1 MAMNNRV
8 LSIEI
13 GNSFTKICEMDYK
26 VKKPKVYKVLT
37 VETPEGIVVDG
48 MLQPTQEYA
57 DRMVNA
63 LGTNGIRT
71 KKVIFTISSTRVASR
86 EVQIPNVKASKIE
99 ALVKTNANE
108 YFPVD
113 LTQYEIGHYLAG
125 GLTENGKLRVM
136 ALAVPKALL
145 DSYYQL
151 AQMCSW
157 EVECFD
163 YSSNSLYQILRDEKS
178 EKVTMVIKIDE
189 NSTIVTVLSAGK
201 VLLQR
206 TVAYGVQ
213 DAIDTMI
220 ASGAYAVN
228 DPMSAVERFQK
239 KTCLNRVLHPGD
251 KVWEENAGRW
261 EDEDAGNV
269 EVTEAR
275 QKITASLEPL
285 IVGVSRVIDFYDSRN
300 SENPI
305 EKSYVTGLGGSF
317 SGMSKLFTNC
327 LERKVHT
334 LSEMDDKIGMSKAIR
349 STRPAAY
356 ISCLGAV
363 LAPVGLIDKSTQKS
377 KGLTVVSGT
386 NYTFV
391 SVAVLVLGVI
401 LSIAMAATSVTRYLG
416 NVAQNVYLQNRV
428 QELQPAQAVY
438 NDYLAAEAQYDKY
451 TYLYAYTQTPN
462 ENLVEFINELEQILP
477 DSFYT
482 NSFSSDQTGISMSVT
497 VEGKAAAARTILN
510 IRNMQ
515 SIDDVEISNIT
526 DSKDETG
533 TSIVTFSITGS
544 YKVLGVILSIAMA
557 ATSVTRYLGNVAQN
571 VYLQNRVQEL
581 QPAQAV
587 YNDYLAA
594 EAQYDKY
601 TYLYAYTQTP
611 NENLVEFINELE
623 QILPDSFYTN
633 SFSSDQT
640 GISMSVTVEGKAA
653 AARTILNIRNM
664 QSIDD
669 VEISNITDSKDE
681 TGTSIVTFSIT
692 GSYKELT
699 DETEESGEAQADTQ
713 TAQ

>member
-13 GNSFTKICEMDYK
+13 GNSFTKICEIDYK

-37 VETPEGIVVDG
+37 VETPEGVVVDG

-57 DRMVNA
+57 DHLVNA

-71 KKVIFTISSTRVASR
+71 KRVIFTISSTRVASR
-86 EVQIPNVKASKIE
+86 EVQIPNVKANKIE
-99 ALVKTNANE
+99 ALVKTNAND

-125 GLTENGKLRVM
+125 GLTEEGKLRVM

-145 DSYYQL
+145 NSYYQL
-151 AQMCSW
+151 AQMCGW

-178 EKVTMVIKIDE
+178 EKVTMMIKIDE
-189 NSTIVTVLSAGK
+189 NNTIVTVLSAGK

-213 DAIDTMI
+213 DAIETMI

-239 KTCLNRVLHPGD
+239 KTCLNRVLHQGD

-269 EVTEAR
+269 EVTAAR

-300 SENPI
+300 SDTPI
-305 EKSYVTGLGGSF
+305 ERTYVTGLGGSF

-363 LAPVGLIDKSTQKS
+363 LAPVGLIDKSTQKA

-401 LSIAMAATSVTRYLG
+401 LSIAMAVTSLTRYFG
-416 NVAQNVYLQNRV
+416 TVAENVALQARV
-428 QELQPAQAVY
+428 EELQPAQTVY
-438 NDYLAAEAQYDKY
+438 NEYLSTAAQYDKY
-451 TYLYAYTQTPN
+451 KYLYEYTENPN

-477 DSFYT
+477 SSFWT
-482 NSFSSDQTGISMSVT
+482 NSFSSDMEGISMSVT

-510 IRNMQ
+510 IRNME
-515 SIDDVEISNIT
+515 SIEDVQISNIT
-526 DSKDETG
+526 DTQNELGESA
-533 TSIVTFSITGS
+533 VTFSITG
-544 YKVLGVILSIAMA
+544 
-557 ATSVTRYLGNVAQN
+557 
-571 VYLQNRVQEL
+571 
-581 QPAQAV
+581 
-587 YNDYLAA
+587 
-594 EAQYDKY
+594 
-601 TYLYAYTQTP
+601 TYADIHADTEET
-611 NENLVEFINELE
+611 E
-623 QILPDSFYTN
+623 S
-633 SFSSDQT
+633 T
-640 GISMSVTVEGKAA
+640 GDT
-653 AARTILNIRNM
+653 
-664 QSIDD
+664 
-669 VEISNITDSKDE
+669 
-681 TGTSIVTFSIT
+681 TGT
-692 GSYKELT
+692 
-699 DETEESGEAQADTQ
+699 

>member
-13 GNSFTKICEMDYK
+13 SNSFTKICEIDYK

-37 VETPEGIVVDG
+37 VETPEGVVVDG

-57 DRMVNA
+57 DHLVNA
-63 LGTNGIRT
+63 LGTNGIHT
-71 KKVIFTISSTRVASR
+71 KRVIFTISSTRVASR
-86 EVQIPNVKASKIE
+86 EVQIPNVKANKIE
-99 ALVKTNANE
+99 ALVKTNAND

-125 GLTENGKLRVM
+125 GLTEEGKLRVM

-151 AQMCSW
+151 AQMCGW

-163 YSSNSLYQILRDEKS
+163 YSSNSLYQILRDEKT
-178 EKVTMVIKIDE
+178 ETVTMMIKIDE
-189 NSTIVTVLSAGK
+189 NNTIVTVLSAGK

-213 DAIDTMI
+213 DAIETMI

-239 KTCLNRVLHPGD
+239 KTCLNRVLHQGD
-251 KVWEENAGRW
+251 KLWEENAGRW

-269 EVTEAR
+269 EVTAAR
-275 QKITASLEPL
+275 QKITSTLEPL
-285 IVGVSRVIDFYDSRN
+285 IVGVNRVIDFYDSRN
-300 SENPI
+300 GDTPI
-305 EKSYVTGLGGSF
+305 ERTYVTGLGGSF

-334 LSEMDDKIGMSKAIR
+334 LSDMEDKIGMSKAIR

-363 LAPVGLIDKSTQKS
+363 LAPVGLIDKSQQKA
-377 KGLTVVSGT
+377 KGMTVVSGT

-401 LSIAMAATSVTRYLG
+401 LSIAMAVTSLTRYFG
-416 NVAQNVYLQNRV
+416 TVAENVALQARV
-428 QELQPAQAVY
+428 EELQPAQTVY
-438 NDYLAAEAQYDKY
+438 NEYLSTAAQYDKY
-451 TYLYAYTQTPN
+451 KYLYEYTENPN

-482 NSFSSDQTGISMSVT
+482 DSFSSDQTGISMTVN

-510 IRNMQ
+510 IRNME
-515 SIDDVEISNIT
+515 SIEDVQISNIT
-526 DSKDETG
+526 DNQDEMGGSWVMFSMTG
-533 TSIVTFSITGS
+533 T
-544 YKVLGVILSIAMA
+544 YRELS
-557 ATSVTRYLGNVAQN
+557 
-571 VYLQNRVQEL
+571 
-581 QPAQAV
+581 
-587 YNDYLAA
+587 
-594 EAQYDKY
+594 
-601 TYLYAYTQTP
+601 
-611 NENLVEFINELE
+611 
-623 QILPDSFYTN
+623 
-633 SFSSDQT
+633 
-640 GISMSVTVEGKAA
+640 
-653 AARTILNIRNM
+653 
-664 QSIDD
+664 
-669 VEISNITDSKDE
+669 
-681 TGTSIVTFSIT
+681 
-692 GSYKELT
+692 
-699 DETEESGEAQADTQ
+699 DETEETGETVESTQ
-713 TAQ
+713 SVQ

>member
-13 GNSFTKICEMDYK
+13 GNSFTKICEIDYK

-37 VETPEGIVVDG
+37 VETPEGVVVDG

-57 DRMVNA
+57 DHLVNA

-71 KKVIFTISSTRVASR
+71 KRVIFTISSTRVASR

-99 ALVKTNANE
+99 ALVKTNAND

-125 GLTENGKLRVM
+125 GLTEEGKLRVM

-151 AQMCSW
+151 AQMCGW
-157 EVECFD
+157 EIECFD

-178 EKVTMVIKIDE
+178 EKVTMMIKIDE

-213 DAIDTMI
+213 DAIETMI

-239 KTCLNRVLHPGD
+239 KTCLNRVLHQGD
-251 KVWEENAGRW
+251 KLWEENAGRW

-269 EVTEAR
+269 EVTAAR
-275 QKITASLEPL
+275 QKITSSLEPL

-300 SENPI
+300 SNTPI
-305 EKSYVTGLGGSF
+305 ERTYVTGLGGSF

-334 LSEMDDKIGMSKAIR
+334 LSDMDDKIGMSKAIR

-363 LAPVGLIDKSTQKS
+363 LAPVGLIDKSQQKG
-377 KGLTVVSGT
+377 KGMTVVSGT

-401 LSIAMAATSVTRYLG
+401 LSIAMAVTSLTRYFG
-416 NVAQNVYLQNRV
+416 TVAENVALQARV
-428 QELQPAQAVY
+428 EELQPAQTVY
-438 NDYLAAEAQYDKY
+438 NEYLSTAAQYDKY
-451 TYLYAYTQTPN
+451 KYLYEYTENPN

-482 NSFSSDQTGISMSVT
+482 DSFSSDQTGISMTVN

-510 IRNMQ
+510 IRNME
-515 SIDDVEISNIT
+515 SIEDVQISNIT
-526 DSKDETG
+526 DNQDEMGGSWVMFSMTG
-533 TSIVTFSITGS
+533 T
-544 YKVLGVILSIAMA
+544 YRELS
-557 ATSVTRYLGNVAQN
+557 
-571 VYLQNRVQEL
+571 
-581 QPAQAV
+581 
-587 YNDYLAA
+587 
-594 EAQYDKY
+594 
-601 TYLYAYTQTP
+601 
-611 NENLVEFINELE
+611 
-623 QILPDSFYTN
+623 
-633 SFSSDQT
+633 
-640 GISMSVTVEGKAA
+640 
-653 AARTILNIRNM
+653 
-664 QSIDD
+664 
-669 VEISNITDSKDE
+669 
-681 TGTSIVTFSIT
+681 
-692 GSYKELT
+692 
-699 DETEESGEAQADTQ
+699 DETEETGETVESTQ
-713 TAQ
+713 SVQ

>member
-13 GNSFTKICEMDYK
+13 GNSFTKICEIDYK

-37 VETPEGIVVDG
+37 VETPEGVVVDG

-57 DRMVNA
+57 DHLVNA
-63 LGTNGIRT
+63 LGTNGIHTRR
-71 KKVIFTISSTRVASR
+71 VIFTISSTRVASR
-86 EVQIPNVKASKIE
+86 EVQIPNVKANKIE
-99 ALVKTNANE
+99 ALVKTNAND

-125 GLTENGKLRVM
+125 GLTEEGKLRVM

-151 AQMCSW
+151 AQMCGW

-178 EKVTMVIKIDE
+178 EKVTMMIKIDE

-213 DAIDTMI
+213 DAIETMI

-239 KTCLNRVLHPGD
+239 KTCLNRVLHQGD

-269 EVTEAR
+269 EVTAAR

-300 SENPI
+300 GDTPI
-305 EKSYVTGLGGSF
+305 ERTYVTGLGGSF

-334 LSEMDDKIGMSKAIR
+334 LSDMDDKIGMSKAIR

-363 LAPVGLIDKSTQKS
+363 LAPVGLIDKSQQKG
-377 KGLTVVSGT
+377 KGMTVVSGT

-401 LSIAMAATSVTRYLG
+401 LSIAMAVTSLTRYFG
-416 NVAQNVYLQNRV
+416 TVAENVALQARV
-428 QELQPAQAVY
+428 EELQPAQTVY
-438 NDYLAAEAQYDKY
+438 NEYLSAAAQYDKY
-451 TYLYAYTQTPN
+451 KYLYEYTENPN

-482 NSFSSDQTGISMSVT
+482 DSFSSDQTGISMTVN

-510 IRNMQ
+510 IRNME
-515 SIDDVEISNIT
+515 SIEDVQISNIT
-526 DSKDETG
+526 DNQDEMGGSWVMFSMTG
-533 TSIVTFSITGS
+533 T
-544 YKVLGVILSIAMA
+544 YRELS
-557 ATSVTRYLGNVAQN
+557 
-571 VYLQNRVQEL
+571 
-581 QPAQAV
+581 
-587 YNDYLAA
+587 
-594 EAQYDKY
+594 
-601 TYLYAYTQTP
+601 
-611 NENLVEFINELE
+611 
-623 QILPDSFYTN
+623 
-633 SFSSDQT
+633 
-640 GISMSVTVEGKAA
+640 
-653 AARTILNIRNM
+653 
-664 QSIDD
+664 
-669 VEISNITDSKDE
+669 
-681 TGTSIVTFSIT
+681 
-692 GSYKELT
+692 
-699 DETEESGEAQADTQ
+699 DETEETGETVESTQ
-713 TAQ
+713 SVQ

>member
-1 MAMNNRV
+1 MNNRV

-13 GNSFTKICEMDYK
+13 GNSFTKICEIDYK

-37 VETPEGIVVDG
+37 VETPEGVVVDG

-57 DRMVNA
+57 DHLVNA

-86 EVQIPNVKASKIE
+86 EVQIPNVKANKIE
-99 ALVKTNANE
+99 ALVKTNAND

-125 GLTENGKLRVM
+125 GLTEEGKLRVM

-151 AQMCSW
+151 AQMCGW

-178 EKVTMVIKIDE
+178 EKVTMMIKIDE

-213 DAIDTMI
+213 DAIETMI

-239 KTCLNRVLHPGD
+239 KTCLNRVLHQGD
-251 KVWEENAGRW
+251 KLWEENAGRW

-269 EVTEAR
+269 EVTAAR
-275 QKITASLEPL
+275 QKITSSLEPL

-300 SENPI
+300 SNTPI
-305 EKSYVTGLGGSF
+305 ERTYVTGLGGSF

-334 LSEMDDKIGMSKAIR
+334 LSDMDDKIGMSKAIR

-363 LAPVGLIDKSTQKS
+363 LAPVGLIDKSQQKA
-377 KGLTVVSGT
+377 KGMTVVSGT

-401 LSIAMAATSVTRYLG
+401 LSIAMAVTSLTRYFG
-416 NVAQNVYLQNRV
+416 TVAENVALQARV
-428 QELQPAQAVY
+428 EELQPAQTVY
-438 NDYLAAEAQYDKY
+438 NEYLSAAAQYDKY
-451 TYLYAYTQTPN
+451 EYLYAYTETPN

-477 DSFYT
+477 DSFWT
-482 NSFSSDQTGISMSVT
+482 NSFSSDDTGISMTVT
-497 VEGKAAAARTILN
+497 VAGKPAAAETIKN
-510 IRNMQ
+510 IRNMK
-515 SIDDVEISNIT
+515 SMEEVTVSGIT
-526 DSKDETG
+526 DNTDEAGNST
-533 TSIVTFSITGS
+533 VTFSIS
-544 YKVLGVILSIAMA
+544 
-557 ATSVTRYLGNVAQN
+557 
-571 VYLQNRVQEL
+571 
-581 QPAQAV
+581 
-587 YNDYLAA
+587 
-594 EAQYDKY
+594 
-601 TYLYAYTQTP
+601 
-611 NENLVEFINELE
+611 
-623 QILPDSFYTN
+623 
-633 SFSSDQT
+633 
-640 GISMSVTVEGKAA
+640 
-653 AARTILNIRNM
+653 
-664 QSIDD
+664 
-669 VEISNITDSKDE
+669 
-681 TGTSIVTFSIT
+681 GT
-692 GSYKELT
+692 YKELT
-699 DETEESGEAQADTQ
+699 DETEENGETLSSTQ

>member
-1 MAMNNRV
+1 MNNRV

-13 GNSFTKICEMDYK
+13 GNSFTKICEIDYK

-37 VETPEGIVVDG
+37 VETPEGVVVDG

-57 DRMVNA
+57 DHLVNA

-71 KKVIFTISSTRVASR
+71 KRVIFTISSTRVASR

-99 ALVKTNANE
+99 ALVKTNAND

-125 GLTENGKLRVM
+125 GLTEEGKLRVM

-151 AQMCSW
+151 AQMCGW

-178 EKVTMVIKIDE
+178 EKVTMMIKIDE

-213 DAIDTMI
+213 DAIETMI

-239 KTCLNRVLHPGD
+239 KTCLNRVLHQGD
-251 KVWEENAGRW
+251 KLWEENAGRW

-269 EVTEAR
+269 EVTAAR
-275 QKITASLEPL
+275 QKITSSLEPL

-300 SENPI
+300 SDTPI
-305 EKSYVTGLGGSF
+305 ERTYVTGLGGSF

-334 LSEMDDKIGMSKAIR
+334 LSDMDDKIGMSKAIR

-363 LAPVGLIDKSTQKS
+363 LAPVGLIDKSQQKA
-377 KGLTVVSGT
+377 KGMTVVSGT

-401 LSIAMAATSVTRYLG
+401 LSIAMAVTSLTRYFG
-416 NVAQNVYLQNRV
+416 TVAENVALQARV
-428 QELQPAQAVY
+428 EELQPAQTVY
-438 NDYLAAEAQYDKY
+438 NEYLSAAAQYDKY
-451 TYLYAYTQTPN
+451 KYLYEYTENPN

-477 DSFYT
+477 SSFWT
-482 NSFSSDQTGISMSVT
+482 NSFSSDMEGISMSVT

-510 IRNMQ
+510 IRNME
-515 SIDDVEISNIT
+515 SIEDVQISNIT
-526 DSKDETG
+526 DTQNELGESA
-533 TSIVTFSITGS
+533 VTFSITG
-544 YKVLGVILSIAMA
+544 
-557 ATSVTRYLGNVAQN
+557 
-571 VYLQNRVQEL
+571 
-581 QPAQAV
+581 
-587 YNDYLAA
+587 
-594 EAQYDKY
+594 
-601 TYLYAYTQTP
+601 TYADIHADTEET
-611 NENLVEFINELE
+611 E
-623 QILPDSFYTN
+623 S
-633 SFSSDQT
+633 T
-640 GISMSVTVEGKAA
+640 GDT
-653 AARTILNIRNM
+653 
-664 QSIDD
+664 
-669 VEISNITDSKDE
+669 
-681 TGTSIVTFSIT
+681 TGT
-692 GSYKELT
+692 
-699 DETEESGEAQADTQ
+699 

>member
-1 MAMNNRV
+1 MNNRV

-13 GNSFTKICEMDYK
+13 GNSFTKICEIDYK

-37 VETPEGIVVDG
+37 VETPEGVVVDG

-57 DRMVNA
+57 DHLVNA

-71 KKVIFTISSTRVASR
+71 KRVIFTISSTRVASR
-86 EVQIPNVKASKIE
+86 EVQIPNVKANKIE
-99 ALVKTNANE
+99 ALVKTNAND

-125 GLTENGKLRVM
+125 GLTEEGKLRVM

-145 DSYYQL
+145 NSYYQL
-151 AQMCSW
+151 AQMCGW

-163 YSSNSLYQILRDEKS
+163 YSSNSLYQILRDEKT
-178 EKVTMVIKIDE
+178 ETVTMMIKIDE
-189 NSTIVTVLSAGK
+189 NNTIVTVLSAGK

-213 DAIDTMI
+213 DAIETMI

-239 KTCLNRVLHPGD
+239 KTCLNRVLHQGD
-251 KVWEENAGRW
+251 KLWEENAGRW

-269 EVTEAR
+269 EVTAAR
-275 QKITASLEPL
+275 QKITSSLETL

-300 SENPI
+300 GDNPI
-305 EKSYVTGLGGSF
+305 QKTFVTGLGGSF

-334 LSEMDDKIGMSKAIR
+334 LSDMEDKIGMSKAIR

-363 LAPVGLIDKSTQKS
+363 LAPVGLIDKSQQKT
-377 KGLTVVSGT
+377 KGMTVVSGT

-401 LSIAMAATSVTRYLG
+401 LSIAMAVTSLTRYFG
-416 NVAQNVYLQNRV
+416 TVAENVALQARV
-428 QELQPAQAVY
+428 EELQPAQAVY
-438 NDYLAAEAQYDKY
+438 NDYLATAAQYDKY
-451 TYLYAYTQTPN
+451 QYLYEYTENPN

-477 DSFYT
+477 SSFWT
-482 NSFSSDQTGISMSVT
+482 NSFSSDMEGISMSVT

-510 IRNMQ
+510 IRNME
-515 SIDDVEISNIT
+515 SIEDVQISNIT
-526 DSKDETG
+526 DAQNELGESA
-533 TSIVTFSITGS
+533 VTFSITGTYADIHADS
-544 YKVLGVILSIAMA
+544 EEAENTGDA
-557 ATSVTRYLGNVAQN
+557 A
-571 VYLQNRVQEL
+571 
-581 QPAQAV
+581 
-587 YNDYLAA
+587 
-594 EAQYDKY
+594 
-601 TYLYAYTQTP
+601 
-611 NENLVEFINELE
+611 
-623 QILPDSFYTN
+623 
-633 SFSSDQT
+633 
-640 GISMSVTVEGKAA
+640 
-653 AARTILNIRNM
+653 
-664 QSIDD
+664 
-669 VEISNITDSKDE
+669 
-681 TGTSIVTFSIT
+681 GT
-692 GSYKELT
+692 
-699 DETEESGEAQADTQ
+699 

>member
-13 GNSFTKICEMDYK
+13 GNSFTKICEIDYK

-37 VETPEGIVVDG
+37 VETPEGVVVDG

-57 DRMVNA
+57 DHLVNA

-99 ALVKTNANE
+99 ALVKTNAND

-125 GLTENGKLRVM
+125 GLTEEGKLRVM

-151 AQMCSW
+151 AQMCGW

-178 EKVTMVIKIDE
+178 EKVTMMIKIDE

-213 DAIDTMI
+213 DAIETMI

-239 KTCLNRVLHPGD
+239 KTCLNRVLHQGD
-251 KVWEENAGRW
+251 KLWEENAGRW
-261 EDEDAGNV
+261 EDEDAGNA
-269 EVTEAR
+269 EVTAAR
-275 QKITASLEPL
+275 QKITSSLEPL

-300 SENPI
+300 SNTPI
-305 EKSYVTGLGGSF
+305 ERTYVTGLGGSF

-334 LSEMDDKIGMSKAIR
+334 LSDMDDKIGMSKAIR

-363 LAPVGLIDKSTQKS
+363 LAPVGLIDKSQQKG
-377 KGLTVVSGT
+377 KGMTVVSGT

-401 LSIAMAATSVTRYLG
+401 LSIAMAVTSLTRYFG
-416 NVAQNVYLQNRV
+416 TVAENVTLQARV
-428 QELQPAQAVY
+428 EELQPAQTVY
-438 NDYLAAEAQYDKY
+438 NEYLSAAAQYDKY
-451 TYLYAYTQTPN
+451 KYLYEYTENPN

-477 DSFYT
+477 SSFWT
-482 NSFSSDQTGISMSVT
+482 NSFSSDMEGISMSVT

-510 IRNMQ
+510 IRNME
-515 SIDDVEISNIT
+515 SIEDVQISNIT
-526 DSKDETG
+526 DTQNELGESA
-533 TSIVTFSITGS
+533 VTFSITG
-544 YKVLGVILSIAMA
+544 
-557 ATSVTRYLGNVAQN
+557 
-571 VYLQNRVQEL
+571 
-581 QPAQAV
+581 
-587 YNDYLAA
+587 
-594 EAQYDKY
+594 
-601 TYLYAYTQTP
+601 TYADIHADTEET
-611 NENLVEFINELE
+611 E
-623 QILPDSFYTN
+623 S
-633 SFSSDQT
+633 T
-640 GISMSVTVEGKAA
+640 GDT
-653 AARTILNIRNM
+653 
-664 QSIDD
+664 
-669 VEISNITDSKDE
+669 
-681 TGTSIVTFSIT
+681 TGT
-692 GSYKELT
+692 
-699 DETEESGEAQADTQ
+699 

>member
-1 MAMNNRV
+1 MNNRV

-13 GNSFTKICEMDYK
+13 GNSFTKICEIDYK

-37 VETPEGIVVDG
+37 VETPEGVVVDG

-57 DRMVNA
+57 DHLVNA

-99 ALVKTNANE
+99 ALVKTNAND

-125 GLTENGKLRVM
+125 GLTEDGKLRVM
-136 ALAVPKALL
+136 ALAVPRALL
-145 DSYYQL
+145 NSYSQL
-151 AQMCSW
+151 AQMCGW

-178 EKVTMVIKIDE
+178 EKVTMMIKIDE
-189 NSTIVTVLSAGK
+189 NNTIVTVLSAGK

-213 DAIDTMI
+213 DAIETMI

-239 KTCLNRVLHPGD
+239 KTCLNRVLHQGD
-251 KVWEENAGRW
+251 KLWEENAGRW

-269 EVTEAR
+269 EVTAAR

-300 SENPI
+300 GDTPI
-305 EKSYVTGLGGSF
+305 ERTYVTGLGGSF

-334 LSEMDDKIGMSKAIR
+334 LSDMDDKIGMSKAIR

-363 LAPVGLIDKSTQKS
+363 LAPVGLIDKSQQKA
-377 KGLTVVSGT
+377 KGMTVVSGT

-401 LSIAMAATSVTRYLG
+401 LSIAMAVTSLTRYFG
-416 NVAQNVYLQNRV
+416 TVAENVALQARV
-428 QELQPAQAVY
+428 EELQPAQAVY
-438 NDYLAAEAQYDKY
+438 NEYLSAAAQYDNYK
-451 TYLYAYTQTPN
+451 YLYEYTENPN

-482 NSFSSDQTGISMSVT
+482 DSFSSDQTGISMTVN

-510 IRNMQ
+510 VRNME
-515 SIDDVEISNIT
+515 SIEDVQISNIT
-526 DSKDETG
+526 DNQDEMGGSWVMFSMTG
-533 TSIVTFSITGS
+533 T
-544 YKVLGVILSIAMA
+544 Y
-557 ATSVTRYLGNVAQN
+557 R
-571 VYLQNRVQEL
+571 
-581 QPAQAV
+581 
-587 YNDYLAA
+587 
-594 EAQYDKY
+594 
-601 TYLYAYTQTP
+601 
-611 NENLVEFINELE
+611 
-623 QILPDSFYTN
+623 
-633 SFSSDQT
+633 
-640 GISMSVTVEGKAA
+640 
-653 AARTILNIRNM
+653 
-664 QSIDD
+664 
-669 VEISNITDSKDE
+669 
-681 TGTSIVTFSIT
+681 
-692 GSYKELT
+692 ELT
-699 DETEESGEAQADTQ
+699 DETEETGETVESTQ
-713 TAQ
+713 SVQ

>member
-37 VETPEGIVVDG
+37 VETPEGVVVDG

-57 DRMVNA
+57 DHLVNA
-63 LGTNGIRT
+63 LGTNGIHTRR
-71 KKVIFTISSTRVASR
+71 VIFTISSTRVASR
-86 EVQIPNVKASKIE
+86 EVQIPNVKANKIE
-99 ALVKTNANE
+99 ALVKTNAND

-125 GLTENGKLRVM
+125 GLTEEGKLRVM

-151 AQMCSW
+151 AQMCGW

-178 EKVTMVIKIDE
+178 EKVTMMIKIDE

-213 DAIDTMI
+213 DAIETMI

-239 KTCLNRVLHPGD
+239 KTCLNRVLHQGD
-251 KVWEENAGRW
+251 KLWEENAGRW

-269 EVTEAR
+269 EVTAAR
-275 QKITASLEPL
+275 QKITSSLEPL

-300 SENPI
+300 SNTPI
-305 EKSYVTGLGGSF
+305 ERTYVTGLGGSF

-334 LSEMDDKIGMSKAIR
+334 LSDMDDKIGMSKAIR

-363 LAPVGLIDKSTQKS
+363 LAPVGLIDKSQQKG
-377 KGLTVVSGT
+377 KGMTVVSGT

-401 LSIAMAATSVTRYLG
+401 LSIAMAVTSLTRYFG
-416 NVAQNVYLQNRV
+416 TVAENVALQARV
-428 QELQPAQAVY
+428 EELQPAQTVY
-438 NDYLAAEAQYDKY
+438 NEYLSAAAQYDKY
-451 TYLYAYTQTPN
+451 KYLYEYTENPN

-477 DSFYT
+477 SSFWT
-482 NSFSSDQTGISMSVT
+482 NSFSSDMEGISMSVT

-510 IRNMQ
+510 IRNME
-515 SIDDVEISNIT
+515 SIEDVQISNIT
-526 DSKDETG
+526 DAQNELGESA
-533 TSIVTFSITGS
+533 VTFSITGTYADIHADS
-544 YKVLGVILSIAMA
+544 EEAENTGDA
-557 ATSVTRYLGNVAQN
+557 A
-571 VYLQNRVQEL
+571 
-581 QPAQAV
+581 
-587 YNDYLAA
+587 
-594 EAQYDKY
+594 
-601 TYLYAYTQTP
+601 
-611 NENLVEFINELE
+611 
-623 QILPDSFYTN
+623 
-633 SFSSDQT
+633 
-640 GISMSVTVEGKAA
+640 
-653 AARTILNIRNM
+653 
-664 QSIDD
+664 
-669 VEISNITDSKDE
+669 
-681 TGTSIVTFSIT
+681 GT
-692 GSYKELT
+692 
-699 DETEESGEAQADTQ
+699 

>member
-13 GNSFTKICEMDYK
+13 GNSFTKICEIDYK

-37 VETPEGIVVDG
+37 VETPEGVVVDG

-57 DRMVNA
+57 DHLVNA

-86 EVQIPNVKASKIE
+86 EVQIPNVKANKIE
-99 ALVKTNANE
+99 ALVKTNAND

-125 GLTENGKLRVM
+125 GLTEEGKLRVM

-151 AQMCSW
+151 AQMCGW

-178 EKVTMVIKIDE
+178 EKVTMMIKIDE

-213 DAIDTMI
+213 DAIETMI

-239 KTCLNRVLHPGD
+239 KTCLNRVLHQGD

-269 EVTEAR
+269 EVTAAR

-300 SENPI
+300 GDTPI
-305 EKSYVTGLGGSF
+305 ERTYVTGLGGSF

-334 LSEMDDKIGMSKAIR
+334 LSDMEDKIGMSKAIR

-363 LAPVGLIDKSTQKS
+363 LAPVGLIDKSQQKA
-377 KGLTVVSGT
+377 KGMTVVSGT

-401 LSIAMAATSVTRYLG
+401 LSIAMAVTSLTRYFG
-416 NVAQNVYLQNRV
+416 TVAENVALQARV
-428 QELQPAQAVY
+428 EELQPAQAVY
-438 NDYLAAEAQYDKY
+438 NDYLATAAQYDKY
-451 TYLYAYTQTPN
+451 QYLYEYTENPN

-477 DSFYT
+477 SSFWT
-482 NSFSSDQTGISMSVT
+482 NSFSSDQEGISMSVT
-497 VEGKAAAARTILN
+497 VTGKEAAARTILN

-515 SIDDVEISNIT
+515 SIEDVQISNIT
-526 DSKDETG
+526 DTQNELGESA
-533 TSIVTFSITGS
+533 VTFSITGTYADIHADS
-544 YKVLGVILSIAMA
+544 EEAENTGDA
-557 ATSVTRYLGNVAQN
+557 A
-571 VYLQNRVQEL
+571 
-581 QPAQAV
+581 
-587 YNDYLAA
+587 
-594 EAQYDKY
+594 
-601 TYLYAYTQTP
+601 
-611 NENLVEFINELE
+611 
-623 QILPDSFYTN
+623 
-633 SFSSDQT
+633 
-640 GISMSVTVEGKAA
+640 
-653 AARTILNIRNM
+653 
-664 QSIDD
+664 
-669 VEISNITDSKDE
+669 
-681 TGTSIVTFSIT
+681 GT
-692 GSYKELT
+692 
-699 DETEESGEAQADTQ
+699 

>member
-13 GNSFTKICEMDYK
+13 GNSFTKICEIDYK

-37 VETPEGIVVDG
+37 VETPEGVVVDG

-57 DRMVNA
+57 DHLVNA

-71 KKVIFTISSTRVASR
+71 KRVIFTISSTRVASR
-86 EVQIPNVKASKIE
+86 EVQIPNVKANKIE
-99 ALVKTNANE
+99 ALVKTNAND

-125 GLTENGKLRVM
+125 GLTEEGKLRVM

-151 AQMCSW
+151 AQMCGW

-163 YSSNSLYQILRDEKS
+163 YSSNSLYQILRDEKT
-178 EKVTMVIKIDE
+178 ETVTMMIKIDE

-213 DAIDTMI
+213 DAIETMI

-239 KTCLNRVLHPGD
+239 KTCLNRVLHQGD
-251 KVWEENAGRW
+251 KLWEENAGRW
-261 EDEDAGNV
+261 EDEDAGNA
-269 EVTEAR
+269 EVTAAR
-275 QKITASLEPL
+275 QKITSSLEPL
-285 IVGVSRVIDFYDSRN
+285 IVGVSRVIDSRN
-300 SENPI
+300 SNTPI
-305 EKSYVTGLGGSF
+305 ERTYVTGLGGSF

-334 LSEMDDKIGMSKAIR
+334 LSDMDDKIGMSKAIR

-363 LAPVGLIDKSTQKS
+363 LAPVGLIDKSQQKA
-377 KGLTVVSGT
+377 KGMTVVSGT

-401 LSIAMAATSVTRYLG
+401 LSIAMAVTSLTRYFG
-416 NVAQNVYLQNRV
+416 TVAENVALQARV
-428 QELQPAQAVY
+428 EELQPAQTVY
-438 NDYLAAEAQYDKY
+438 NEYLSAAAQYDKY
-451 TYLYAYTQTPN
+451 EYLYAYTETPN

-477 DSFYT
+477 DSFWT
-482 NSFSSDQTGISMSVT
+482 NSFSSDDTGISMTVT
-497 VEGKAAAARTILN
+497 VAGKPAAAETIKN
-510 IRNMQ
+510 IRNMK
-515 SIDDVEISNIT
+515 SMEEVTVSGIT
-526 DSKDETG
+526 DNTDEAGNST
-533 TSIVTFSITGS
+533 VTFSIS
-544 YKVLGVILSIAMA
+544 
-557 ATSVTRYLGNVAQN
+557 
-571 VYLQNRVQEL
+571 
-581 QPAQAV
+581 
-587 YNDYLAA
+587 
-594 EAQYDKY
+594 
-601 TYLYAYTQTP
+601 
-611 NENLVEFINELE
+611 
-623 QILPDSFYTN
+623 
-633 SFSSDQT
+633 
-640 GISMSVTVEGKAA
+640 
-653 AARTILNIRNM
+653 
-664 QSIDD
+664 
-669 VEISNITDSKDE
+669 
-681 TGTSIVTFSIT
+681 GT
-692 GSYKELT
+692 YKELT
-699 DETEESGEAQADTQ
+699 DETEENGETLSSTQ

>member
-13 GNSFTKICEMDYK
+13 GNSFTKICEIDYK

-37 VETPEGIVVDG
+37 VETPEGVVVDG

-57 DRMVNA
+57 DHLVSA

-71 KKVIFTISSTRVASR
+71 KRVIFTISSTRVASR
-86 EVQIPNVKASKIE
+86 EVQIPNVKANKIE
-99 ALVKTNANE
+99 ALVKTNAND

-125 GLTENGKLRVM
+125 GLTEEGKLRVM

-151 AQMCSW
+151 AQMCGW

-178 EKVTMVIKIDE
+178 EKVTMMIKIDE
-189 NSTIVTVLSAGK
+189 NNTIVTVLSAGK

-213 DAIDTMI
+213 DAIETMI

-239 KTCLNRVLHPGD
+239 KTCLNRVLHQGD
-251 KVWEENAGRW
+251 KLWEENAGRW

-269 EVTEAR
+269 EVTAAR
-275 QKITASLEPL
+275 QKITSTLEPL
-285 IVGVSRVIDFYDSRN
+285 IVGVNRVIDFYDSRN
-300 SENPI
+300 GDTPI
-305 EKSYVTGLGGSF
+305 ERTYVTGLGGSF

-334 LSEMDDKIGMSKAIR
+334 LSDMEDKIGMSKAIR

-363 LAPVGLIDKSTQKS
+363 LAPVGLIDKSQQKA
-377 KGLTVVSGT
+377 KGMTVVSGT

-401 LSIAMAATSVTRYLG
+401 LSIAMAVTSLTRYFG
-416 NVAQNVYLQNRV
+416 TVAENVALQARV
-428 QELQPAQAVY
+428 EELQPAQTVY
-438 NDYLAAEAQYDKY
+438 NEYLSTAAQYDKY
-451 TYLYAYTQTPN
+451 KYLYEYTENPN

-482 NSFSSDQTGISMSVT
+482 DSFSSDQTGISMTVN

-510 IRNMQ
+510 IRNME
-515 SIDDVEISNIT
+515 SIEDVQISNIT
-526 DSKDETG
+526 DNQDEMGGSWVMFSMTG
-533 TSIVTFSITGS
+533 T
-544 YKVLGVILSIAMA
+544 YRELS
-557 ATSVTRYLGNVAQN
+557 
-571 VYLQNRVQEL
+571 
-581 QPAQAV
+581 
-587 YNDYLAA
+587 
-594 EAQYDKY
+594 
-601 TYLYAYTQTP
+601 
-611 NENLVEFINELE
+611 
-623 QILPDSFYTN
+623 
-633 SFSSDQT
+633 
-640 GISMSVTVEGKAA
+640 
-653 AARTILNIRNM
+653 
-664 QSIDD
+664 
-669 VEISNITDSKDE
+669 
-681 TGTSIVTFSIT
+681 
-692 GSYKELT
+692 
-699 DETEESGEAQADTQ
+699 DETEETGETVESTQ
-713 TAQ
+713 SVQ

>member
-1 MAMNNRV
+1 MNNRV

-13 GNSFTKICEMDYK
+13 GNSFTKICEIDYK

-37 VETPEGIVVDG
+37 VETPEGVVVDG

-57 DRMVNA
+57 DHLVNA

-71 KKVIFTISSTRVASR
+71 KRVIFTISSTRVASR

-99 ALVKTNANE
+99 ALVKTNAND

-125 GLTENGKLRVM
+125 GLTEEGKLRVM

-151 AQMCSW
+151 AQMCGW

-178 EKVTMVIKIDE
+178 EKVTMMIKIDE

-213 DAIDTMI
+213 DAIETMI

-239 KTCLNRVLHPGD
+239 KTCLNRVLHQGD
-251 KVWEENAGRW
+251 KLWEENAGRW

-269 EVTEAR
+269 EVTAAR
-275 QKITASLEPL
+275 QKITSSLEPL

-300 SENPI
+300 SNTPI
-305 EKSYVTGLGGSF
+305 ERTYVTGLGGSF

-334 LSEMDDKIGMSKAIR
+334 LSDMDDKIGMSKAIR

-363 LAPVGLIDKSTQKS
+363 LAPVGLIDKSQQKG
-377 KGLTVVSGT
+377 KGMTVVSGT

-401 LSIAMAATSVTRYLG
+401 LSIAMAVTSLTRYFG
-416 NVAQNVYLQNRV
+416 TVAENVALQARV
-428 QELQPAQAVY
+428 EELQPAQTVY
-438 NDYLAAEAQYDKY
+438 NEYLSTAAQYDKY
-451 TYLYAYTQTPN
+451 KYLYEYTENPN

-482 NSFSSDQTGISMSVT
+482 DSFSSDQTGISMTVN

-510 IRNMQ
+510 IRNME
-515 SIDDVEISNIT
+515 SIEDVQISNIT
-526 DSKDETG
+526 DNQDEMGGSWVMFSMTG
-533 TSIVTFSITGS
+533 T
-544 YKVLGVILSIAMA
+544 YRELS
-557 ATSVTRYLGNVAQN
+557 
-571 VYLQNRVQEL
+571 
-581 QPAQAV
+581 
-587 YNDYLAA
+587 
-594 EAQYDKY
+594 
-601 TYLYAYTQTP
+601 
-611 NENLVEFINELE
+611 
-623 QILPDSFYTN
+623 
-633 SFSSDQT
+633 
-640 GISMSVTVEGKAA
+640 
-653 AARTILNIRNM
+653 
-664 QSIDD
+664 
-669 VEISNITDSKDE
+669 
-681 TGTSIVTFSIT
+681 
-692 GSYKELT
+692 
-699 DETEESGEAQADTQ
+699 DETEETGETVESTQ
-713 TAQ
+713 SVQ

>member
-1 MAMNNRV
+1 MNNRV

-13 GNSFTKICEMDYK
+13 GNSFTKICEIDYK

-37 VETPEGIVVDG
+37 VETPEGVVVDG

-57 DRMVNA
+57 DHLVNA
-63 LGTNGIRT
+63 LATNGIRT

-86 EVQIPNVKASKIE
+86 EVQIPNVKANKIE
-99 ALVKTNANE
+99 ALVKTNAND

-125 GLTENGKLRVM
+125 GLTEEVKLRVM

-145 DSYYQL
+145 NSYYQL
-151 AQMCSW
+151 AQMCGW

-178 EKVTMVIKIDE
+178 EKVTMMIKIDE

-213 DAIDTMI
+213 DAIETMI

-239 KTCLNRVLHPGD
+239 KTCLNRVLHQGD

-269 EVTEAR
+269 EVTAAR

-300 SENPI
+300 GDTPI
-305 EKSYVTGLGGSF
+305 ERTYVTGLGGSF

-334 LSEMDDKIGMSKAIR
+334 LSDMEDKIGMSKAIR

-363 LAPVGLIDKSTQKS
+363 LAPVGLIDKSQQKA
-377 KGLTVVSGT
+377 KGMTVVSGT

-401 LSIAMAATSVTRYLG
+401 LSIAMAVTSLTRYFG
-416 NVAQNVYLQNRV
+416 TVAENVALQARV
-428 QELQPAQAVY
+428 EELQPAQAVY
-438 NDYLAAEAQYDKY
+438 NDYLATAAQYDKY
-451 TYLYAYTQTPN
+451 QYLYEYTENPN

-477 DSFYT
+477 SSFWT
-482 NSFSSDQTGISMSVT
+482 NSFSSDQEGISMSVT
-497 VEGKAAAARTILN
+497 VTGKEAAARTILN

-515 SIDDVEISNIT
+515 SIEDVQISNIT
-526 DSKDETG
+526 DTQNELGESA
-533 TSIVTFSITGS
+533 VTFSITGTYADIHADS
-544 YKVLGVILSIAMA
+544 EEAENTGDA
-557 ATSVTRYLGNVAQN
+557 A
-571 VYLQNRVQEL
+571 
-581 QPAQAV
+581 
-587 YNDYLAA
+587 
-594 EAQYDKY
+594 
-601 TYLYAYTQTP
+601 
-611 NENLVEFINELE
+611 
-623 QILPDSFYTN
+623 
-633 SFSSDQT
+633 
-640 GISMSVTVEGKAA
+640 
-653 AARTILNIRNM
+653 
-664 QSIDD
+664 
-669 VEISNITDSKDE
+669 
-681 TGTSIVTFSIT
+681 GT
-692 GSYKELT
+692 
-699 DETEESGEAQADTQ
+699 

>member
-57 DRMVNA
+57 DHLVNA

-71 KKVIFTISSTRVASR
+71 KKVLFTISSTRVASR
-86 EVQIPNVKASKIE
+86 EVQIPNVKANKIE
-99 ALVKTNANE
+99 ALVKTNASD

-125 GLTENGKLRVM
+125 GLAENGKLRVM

-145 DSYYQL
+145 NSYYQL
-151 AQMCSW
+151 AQMCGW
-157 EVECFD
+157 EIECFD

-228 DPMSAVERFQK
+228 NPMSAVERFQK

-269 EVTEAR
+269 EVTAAR

-401 LSIAMAATSVTRYLG
+401 LSIAMAVTSLTRYFG
-416 NVAQNVYLQNRV
+416 TVAENVALQARV
-428 QELQPAQAVY
+428 EELQPAQTVY
-438 NDYLAAEAQYDKY
+438 NEYLSTAAQYDKY
-451 TYLYAYTQTPN
+451 KYLYEYTENPN

-477 DSFYT
+477 SSFWT
-482 NSFSSDQTGISMSVT
+482 NSFSSDMEGISMSVT

-510 IRNMQ
+510 IRNMK
-515 SIDDVEISNIT
+515 SISDVQISNIT
-526 DSKDETG
+526 DTQNELGESA
-533 TSIVTFSITGS
+533 VTFSITG
-544 YKVLGVILSIAMA
+544 
-557 ATSVTRYLGNVAQN
+557 
-571 VYLQNRVQEL
+571 
-581 QPAQAV
+581 
-587 YNDYLAA
+587 
-594 EAQYDKY
+594 
-601 TYLYAYTQTP
+601 TYADIHADTEET
-611 NENLVEFINELE
+611 E
-623 QILPDSFYTN
+623 S
-633 SFSSDQT
+633 T
-640 GISMSVTVEGKAA
+640 GDT
-653 AARTILNIRNM
+653 
-664 QSIDD
+664 
-669 VEISNITDSKDE
+669 
-681 TGTSIVTFSIT
+681 TGT
-692 GSYKELT
+692 
-699 DETEESGEAQADTQ
+699 

>member
-13 GNSFTKICEMDYK
+13 GNSFTKICEIDYK

-37 VETPEGIVVDG
+37 VETPEGVVVDG

-57 DRMVNA
+57 DHLVNA

-71 KKVIFTISSTRVASR
+71 KRVIFTISSTRVASR
-86 EVQIPNVKASKIE
+86 EVQIPNVKANKIE
-99 ALVKTNANE
+99 ALVKTNAND

-125 GLTENGKLRVM
+125 GLTEEGKLRVM

-145 DSYYQL
+145 NSYYQL
-151 AQMCSW
+151 AQMCGW

-178 EKVTMVIKIDE
+178 EKVTMMIKIDE

-213 DAIDTMI
+213 DAIETMI

-239 KTCLNRVLHPGD
+239 KTCLNRVLHQGD
-251 KVWEENAGRW
+251 KLWEENAGRW
-261 EDEDAGNV
+261 EDEDAGNA
-269 EVTEAR
+269 EVTAAR

-300 SENPI
+300 SDTPI
-305 EKSYVTGLGGSF
+305 ERTYVTGLGGSF

-334 LSEMDDKIGMSKAIR
+334 LSDMDDKIGMSKAIR

-363 LAPVGLIDKSTQKS
+363 LAPVGLIDKSQQKG
-377 KGLTVVSGT
+377 KGMTVVSGT

-401 LSIAMAATSVTRYLG
+401 LSIAMAVTSLTRYFG
-416 NVAQNVYLQNRV
+416 TVAENVALQARV
-428 QELQPAQAVY
+428 EELQPAQTVY
-438 NDYLAAEAQYDKY
+438 NEYLSTAAQYDKY
-451 TYLYAYTQTPN
+451 KYLYEYTENPN

-477 DSFYT
+477 SSFWT
-482 NSFSSDQTGISMSVT
+482 NSFSSDMEGISMSVT

-510 IRNMQ
+510 IRNME
-515 SIDDVEISNIT
+515 SIEDVQISNIT
-526 DSKDETG
+526 DTQNELGESA
-533 TSIVTFSITGS
+533 VTFSITG
-544 YKVLGVILSIAMA
+544 
-557 ATSVTRYLGNVAQN
+557 
-571 VYLQNRVQEL
+571 
-581 QPAQAV
+581 
-587 YNDYLAA
+587 
-594 EAQYDKY
+594 
-601 TYLYAYTQTP
+601 TYADIHADTEET
-611 NENLVEFINELE
+611 E
-623 QILPDSFYTN
+623 S
-633 SFSSDQT
+633 T
-640 GISMSVTVEGKAA
+640 GDT
-653 AARTILNIRNM
+653 
-664 QSIDD
+664 
-669 VEISNITDSKDE
+669 
-681 TGTSIVTFSIT
+681 TGT
-692 GSYKELT
+692 
-699 DETEESGEAQADTQ
+699 

>member
-1 MAMNNRV
+1 MNNRV

-13 GNSFTKICEMDYK
+13 GNSFTKICEIDYK

-37 VETPEGIVVDG
+37 VETPEGVVVDG

-57 DRMVNA
+57 DHLVNA

-71 KKVIFTISSTRVASR
+71 KRVIFTISSTRVASR
-86 EVQIPNVKASKIE
+86 EVQIPNVKANKIE
-99 ALVKTNANE
+99 ALVKTNAND

-125 GLTENGKLRVM
+125 GLTEEGKLRVM

-145 DSYYQL
+145 NSYYQL
-151 AQMCSW
+151 AQMCGW

-178 EKVTMVIKIDE
+178 EKVTMMIKIDE
-189 NSTIVTVLSAGK
+189 NNTIVTVLSAGK

-213 DAIDTMI
+213 DAIETMI

-239 KTCLNRVLHPGD
+239 KTCLNRVLHQGD
-251 KVWEENAGRW
+251 KLWEENAGRW

-269 EVTEAR
+269 EVTAAR
-275 QKITASLEPL
+275 QKITSSLEPL

-300 SENPI
+300 SDTPI
-305 EKSYVTGLGGSF
+305 ERTYVTGLGGSF

-334 LSEMDDKIGMSKAIR
+334 LSDMDDKIGMSKAIR

-363 LAPVGLIDKSTQKS
+363 LAPVGLIDKSQQKG
-377 KGLTVVSGT
+377 KGMTVVSGT

-401 LSIAMAATSVTRYLG
+401 LSIAMAVTSLTRYFG
-416 NVAQNVYLQNRV
+416 TVAENVALQARV
-428 QELQPAQAVY
+428 EELQPAQTVY
-438 NDYLAAEAQYDKY
+438 NEYLSTAAQYDKY
-451 TYLYAYTQTPN
+451 KYLYEYTENPN

-482 NSFSSDQTGISMSVT
+482 DSFSSDQTGISMTVN

-510 IRNMQ
+510 IRNME
-515 SIDDVEISNIT
+515 SIEDVQISNIT
-526 DSKDETG
+526 DNQDEMGGSWVMFSMTG
-533 TSIVTFSITGS
+533 T
-544 YKVLGVILSIAMA
+544 YRELS
-557 ATSVTRYLGNVAQN
+557 
-571 VYLQNRVQEL
+571 
-581 QPAQAV
+581 
-587 YNDYLAA
+587 
-594 EAQYDKY
+594 
-601 TYLYAYTQTP
+601 
-611 NENLVEFINELE
+611 
-623 QILPDSFYTN
+623 
-633 SFSSDQT
+633 
-640 GISMSVTVEGKAA
+640 
-653 AARTILNIRNM
+653 
-664 QSIDD
+664 
-669 VEISNITDSKDE
+669 
-681 TGTSIVTFSIT
+681 
-692 GSYKELT
+692 
-699 DETEESGEAQADTQ
+699 DETEETGETVESTQ
-713 TAQ
+713 SVQ

>member
-1 MAMNNRV
+1 MNNRV

-57 DRMVNA
+57 DHLVNA

-71 KKVIFTISSTRVASR
+71 KKVLFTISSTRVASR
-86 EVQIPNVKASKIE
+86 EVQIPNVKANKIE
-99 ALVKTNANE
+99 ALVKTNASD

-125 GLTENGKLRVM
+125 GRVM

-145 DSYYQL
+145 NSYYQL
-151 AQMCSW
+151 AQMCGW
-157 EVECFD
+157 EIECFD

-228 DPMSAVERFQK
+228 NPMSAVERFQK

-269 EVTEAR
+269 EVTAAR

-544 YKVLGVILSIAMA
+544 YK
-557 ATSVTRYLGNVAQN
+557 
-571 VYLQNRVQEL
+571 
-581 QPAQAV
+581 
-587 YNDYLAA
+587 
-594 EAQYDKY
+594 
-601 TYLYAYTQTP
+601 
-611 NENLVEFINELE
+611 
-623 QILPDSFYTN
+623 
-633 SFSSDQT
+633 
-640 GISMSVTVEGKAA
+640 
-653 AARTILNIRNM
+653 
-664 QSIDD
+664 
-669 VEISNITDSKDE
+669 
-681 TGTSIVTFSIT
+681 
-692 GSYKELT
+692 ELT

>member
-13 GNSFTKICEMDYK
+13 GNSFTKICEIDYK

-37 VETPEGIVVDG
+37 VETPEGVVVDG

-57 DRMVNA
+57 DHLVNA

-71 KKVIFTISSTRVASR
+71 KRVIFTISSTRVASR
-86 EVQIPNVKASKIE
+86 EVQIPNVKANKIE
-99 ALVKTNANE
+99 ALVKTNAND

-125 GLTENGKLRVM
+125 GLTEEGKLRVM

-145 DSYYQL
+145 NSYYQL
-151 AQMCSW
+151 AQMCGW

-163 YSSNSLYQILRDEKS
+163 YSSNSLYQILRDEKT
-178 EKVTMVIKIDE
+178 ETVTMMIKIDE

-213 DAIDTMI
+213 DAIETMI
-220 ASGAYAVN
+220 ASGVYAVN

-239 KTCLNRVLHPGD
+239 KTCLNRVLHQGD
-251 KVWEENAGRW
+251 KLWEENAGRW

-269 EVTEAR
+269 EVTAAR
-275 QKITASLEPL
+275 QKITSSLEPL

-300 SENPI
+300 SDTPI
-305 EKSYVTGLGGSF
+305 ERTYVTGLGGSF

-334 LSEMDDKIGMSKAIR
+334 LSDMEDKIGMSKAIR

-363 LAPVGLIDKSTQKS
+363 LAPVGLIDKSQQKA
-377 KGLTVVSGT
+377 KGMTVVSGT

-401 LSIAMAATSVTRYLG
+401 LSIAMAVTSLTRYFG
-416 NVAQNVYLQNRV
+416 TVAENVALQARV
-428 QELQPAQAVY
+428 EELQPAQTVY
-438 NDYLAAEAQYDKY
+438 NEYLSTAAQYDKY
-451 TYLYAYTQTPN
+451 KYLYEYTENPN

-477 DSFYT
+477 SSFWT
-482 NSFSSDQTGISMSVT
+482 NSFSSDMEGISMSVT

-510 IRNMQ
+510 IRNME
-515 SIDDVEISNIT
+515 SIEDVQISNIT
-526 DSKDETG
+526 DTQNELGESA
-533 TSIVTFSITGS
+533 VTFSITG
-544 YKVLGVILSIAMA
+544 
-557 ATSVTRYLGNVAQN
+557 
-571 VYLQNRVQEL
+571 
-581 QPAQAV
+581 
-587 YNDYLAA
+587 
-594 EAQYDKY
+594 
-601 TYLYAYTQTP
+601 TYADIHADTEET
-611 NENLVEFINELE
+611 E
-623 QILPDSFYTN
+623 S
-633 SFSSDQT
+633 T
-640 GISMSVTVEGKAA
+640 GDT
-653 AARTILNIRNM
+653 
-664 QSIDD
+664 
-669 VEISNITDSKDE
+669 
-681 TGTSIVTFSIT
+681 TGT
-692 GSYKELT
+692 
-699 DETEESGEAQADTQ
+699 

>member
-1 MAMNNRV
+1 MNNRV

-13 GNSFTKICEMDYK
+13 GNSFTKICDIDYK

-37 VETPEGIVVDG
+37 VETPEGVVVDG

-57 DRMVNA
+57 DHLVNA

-71 KKVIFTISSTRVASR
+71 RKVIFTISSTRVASR
-86 EVQIPNVKASKIE
+86 EVQIPNVKANKIE
-99 ALVKTNANE
+99 ALVKTNAND

-125 GLTENGKLRVM
+125 GLTEDGKLRVM

-145 DSYYQL
+145 NSYYQL
-151 AQMCSW
+151 AQMCGW

-178 EKVTMVIKIDE
+178 EKVTMMIKIDE

-213 DAIDTMI
+213 DAIETMI

-239 KTCLNRVLHPGD
+239 KTCLNRVLHQGD
-251 KVWEENAGRW
+251 KLWEENAGRW

-269 EVTEAR
+269 EVTAAR
-275 QKITASLEPL
+275 QKITSSLETL

-300 SENPI
+300 GDNPI
-305 EKSYVTGLGGSF
+305 QKTFVTGLGGSF

-334 LSEMDDKIGMSKAIR
+334 LSDMEDKIGMSKAIR

-363 LAPVGLIDKSTQKS
+363 LAPVGLIDKSQQKA
-377 KGLTVVSGT
+377 KGMTVVSGT

-401 LSIAMAATSVTRYLG
+401 LSIAMAVTSLTRYFG
-416 NVAQNVYLQNRV
+416 TVAENVALQARV
-428 QELQPAQAVY
+428 EELQPAQAVY
-438 NDYLAAEAQYDKY
+438 NDYLATAAQYDKY
-451 TYLYAYTQTPN
+451 QYLYEYTENPN

-477 DSFYT
+477 SSFWT
-482 NSFSSDQTGISMSVT
+482 NSFSSDMEGISMSVT

-510 IRNMQ
+510 IRNME
-515 SIDDVEISNIT
+515 SIEDVQISNIT
-526 DSKDETG
+526 DAQNELGESA
-533 TSIVTFSITGS
+533 VTFSITGTYADIHADS
-544 YKVLGVILSIAMA
+544 EEAENTGDA
-557 ATSVTRYLGNVAQN
+557 A
-571 VYLQNRVQEL
+571 
-581 QPAQAV
+581 
-587 YNDYLAA
+587 
-594 EAQYDKY
+594 
-601 TYLYAYTQTP
+601 
-611 NENLVEFINELE
+611 
-623 QILPDSFYTN
+623 
-633 SFSSDQT
+633 
-640 GISMSVTVEGKAA
+640 
-653 AARTILNIRNM
+653 
-664 QSIDD
+664 
-669 VEISNITDSKDE
+669 
-681 TGTSIVTFSIT
+681 GT
-692 GSYKELT
+692 
-699 DETEESGEAQADTQ
+699 

>member
-1 MAMNNRV
+1 MNNRV

-57 DRMVNA
+57 DHLVNA

-71 KKVIFTISSTRVASR
+71 KKVLFTISSTRVASR
-86 EVQIPNVKASKIE
+86 EVQIPNVKANKIE
-99 ALVKTNANE
+99 ALVKTNASD

-125 GLTENGKLRVM
+125 GLADNGKLRVM

-151 AQMCSW
+151 AQMCGW

-220 ASGAYAVN
+220 ASGVYAVN

-269 EVTEAR
+269 EVTAAR
-275 QKITASLEPL
+275 QNITASLEPL

-544 YKVLGVILSIAMA
+544 YK
-557 ATSVTRYLGNVAQN
+557 
-571 VYLQNRVQEL
+571 
-581 QPAQAV
+581 
-587 YNDYLAA
+587 D
-594 EAQYDKY
+594 
-601 TYLYAYTQTP
+601 
-611 NENLVEFINELE
+611 
-623 QILPDSFYTN
+623 
-633 SFSSDQT
+633 
-640 GISMSVTVEGKAA
+640 
-653 AARTILNIRNM
+653 
-664 QSIDD
+664 
-669 VEISNITDSKDE
+669 
-681 TGTSIVTFSIT
+681 
-692 GSYKELT
+692 LT
-699 DETEESGEAQADTQ
+699 DETEESGEAQTGTQ

>member
-1 MAMNNRV
+1 MNNRV

-13 GNSFTKICEMDYK
+13 GNSFTKICEIDYK

-37 VETPEGIVVDG
+37 VETPEGVVVDG

-57 DRMVNA
+57 DHLVNA
-63 LGTNGIRT
+63 LGTNGIHTRR
-71 KKVIFTISSTRVASR
+71 VIFTISSTRVASR
-86 EVQIPNVKASKIE
+86 EVQIPNVKANKIE
-99 ALVKTNANE
+99 ALVKTNAND

-125 GLTENGKLRVM
+125 GLTEEGKLRVM

-151 AQMCSW
+151 AQMCGW

-178 EKVTMVIKIDE
+178 EKVTMMIKIDE

-213 DAIDTMI
+213 DAIETMI

-239 KTCLNRVLHPGD
+239 KTCLNRVLHQGD
-251 KVWEENAGRW
+251 KLWEENAGRW

-269 EVTEAR
+269 EVTAAR

-300 SENPI
+300 SNTPI
-305 EKSYVTGLGGSF
+305 ERTYVTGLGGSF

-334 LSEMDDKIGMSKAIR
+334 LSDMDDKIGMSKAIR

-363 LAPVGLIDKSTQKS
+363 LAPVGLIDKSQQKG
-377 KGLTVVSGT
+377 KGMTVVSGT

-401 LSIAMAATSVTRYLG
+401 LSIAMAVTSLTRYFG
-416 NVAQNVYLQNRV
+416 TVAENVALQARV
-428 QELQPAQAVY
+428 EELQPAQTVY
-438 NDYLAAEAQYDKY
+438 NEYLSAAAQYDKY
-451 TYLYAYTQTPN
+451 KYLYEYTENPN

-482 NSFSSDQTGISMSVT
+482 DSFSSDQTGISMTVN

-510 IRNMQ
+510 IRNME
-515 SIDDVEISNIT
+515 SIEDVQISNIT
-526 DSKDETG
+526 DNQDEMGGSWVMFSMTG
-533 TSIVTFSITGS
+533 T
-544 YKVLGVILSIAMA
+544 YRELS
-557 ATSVTRYLGNVAQN
+557 
-571 VYLQNRVQEL
+571 
-581 QPAQAV
+581 
-587 YNDYLAA
+587 
-594 EAQYDKY
+594 
-601 TYLYAYTQTP
+601 
-611 NENLVEFINELE
+611 
-623 QILPDSFYTN
+623 
-633 SFSSDQT
+633 
-640 GISMSVTVEGKAA
+640 
-653 AARTILNIRNM
+653 
-664 QSIDD
+664 
-669 VEISNITDSKDE
+669 
-681 TGTSIVTFSIT
+681 
-692 GSYKELT
+692 
-699 DETEESGEAQADTQ
+699 DETEETGETVESTQ
-713 TAQ
+713 SVQ

>member
-1 MAMNNRV
+1 MNNRV

-13 GNSFTKICEMDYK
+13 GNSFTKICEIDYK

-37 VETPEGIVVDG
+37 VETPEGVVVDG

-57 DRMVNA
+57 DHLVNA

-71 KKVIFTISSTRVASR
+71 KRVIFTISSTRVASR
-86 EVQIPNVKASKIE
+86 EVQIPNVKANKIE
-99 ALVKTNANE
+99 ALVKTNAND

-125 GLTENGKLRVM
+125 GLTEEGKLRVM

-151 AQMCSW
+151 AQMCGW

-178 EKVTMVIKIDE
+178 EKVTMMIKIDE
-189 NSTIVTVLSAGK
+189 NSTIVTVLSSGK

-213 DAIDTMI
+213 DAIETMI

-239 KTCLNRVLHPGD
+239 KTCLNRVLHQGD
-251 KVWEENAGRW
+251 KLWEENAGRW

-269 EVTEAR
+269 EVTAAR

-300 SENPI
+300 SDTPI
-305 EKSYVTGLGGSF
+305 ERTYVTGLGGSF

-363 LAPVGLIDKSTQKS
+363 LAPVGLIDKSTQKA

-401 LSIAMAATSVTRYLG
+401 LSIAMAVTSLTRYFG
-416 NVAQNVYLQNRV
+416 TVAENVTLQARV
-428 QELQPAQAVY
+428 EELQPAQTVY
-438 NDYLAAEAQYDKY
+438 NEYLSAAAQYDKY
-451 TYLYAYTQTPN
+451 KYLYEYTENPN

-477 DSFYT
+477 SSFWT
-482 NSFSSDQTGISMSVT
+482 NSFSSDMEGISMSVT

-510 IRNMQ
+510 IRNME
-515 SIDDVEISNIT
+515 SIEDVQISNIT
-526 DSKDETG
+526 DAQNELGESA
-533 TSIVTFSITGS
+533 VTFSITGTYADIHADS
-544 YKVLGVILSIAMA
+544 EEAENTGDA
-557 ATSVTRYLGNVAQN
+557 A
-571 VYLQNRVQEL
+571 
-581 QPAQAV
+581 
-587 YNDYLAA
+587 
-594 EAQYDKY
+594 
-601 TYLYAYTQTP
+601 
-611 NENLVEFINELE
+611 
-623 QILPDSFYTN
+623 
-633 SFSSDQT
+633 
-640 GISMSVTVEGKAA
+640 
-653 AARTILNIRNM
+653 
-664 QSIDD
+664 
-669 VEISNITDSKDE
+669 
-681 TGTSIVTFSIT
+681 GT
-692 GSYKELT
+692 
-699 DETEESGEAQADTQ
+699 

>member
-13 GNSFTKICEMDYK
+13 GNSFTKICEIDYK

-37 VETPEGIVVDG
+37 VETPEGVVVDG

-57 DRMVNA
+57 DHLVNA

-71 KKVIFTISSTRVASR
+71 KRVIFTISSTRVASR
-86 EVQIPNVKASKIE
+86 EVQIPNVKANKIE
-99 ALVKTNANE
+99 ALVKTNAND

-125 GLTENGKLRVM
+125 GLTEEGKLRVM

-145 DSYYQL
+145 NSYYQL
-151 AQMCSW
+151 AQMCGW

-178 EKVTMVIKIDE
+178 EKVTMMIKIDE
-189 NSTIVTVLSAGK
+189 NNTIVTVLSAGK

-213 DAIDTMI
+213 DAIETMI

-239 KTCLNRVLHPGD
+239 KTCLNRVLHQGD
-251 KVWEENAGRW
+251 KLWEENAGRW

-269 EVTEAR
+269 EVTAAR

-300 SENPI
+300 SDTPI
-305 EKSYVTGLGGSF
+305 ERTYVTGLGGSF

-363 LAPVGLIDKSTQKS
+363 LAPVGLIDKSTQKA

-401 LSIAMAATSVTRYLG
+401 LSIAMAVTSLTRYFG
-416 NVAQNVYLQNRV
+416 TVAENVTLQARV
-428 QELQPAQAVY
+428 EELQPAQTVY
-438 NDYLAAEAQYDKY
+438 NEYLSAAAQYDKY
-451 TYLYAYTQTPN
+451 KYLYEYTENPN

-477 DSFYT
+477 SSFWT
-482 NSFSSDQTGISMSVT
+482 NSFSSDMEGISMSVT

-510 IRNMQ
+510 IRNME
-515 SIDDVEISNIT
+515 SIEDVQISNIT
-526 DSKDETG
+526 DAQNELGESA
-533 TSIVTFSITGS
+533 VTFSITGTYADIHADS
-544 YKVLGVILSIAMA
+544 EEAENTGDA
-557 ATSVTRYLGNVAQN
+557 A
-571 VYLQNRVQEL
+571 
-581 QPAQAV
+581 
-587 YNDYLAA
+587 
-594 EAQYDKY
+594 
-601 TYLYAYTQTP
+601 
-611 NENLVEFINELE
+611 
-623 QILPDSFYTN
+623 
-633 SFSSDQT
+633 
-640 GISMSVTVEGKAA
+640 
-653 AARTILNIRNM
+653 
-664 QSIDD
+664 
-669 VEISNITDSKDE
+669 
-681 TGTSIVTFSIT
+681 GT
-692 GSYKELT
+692 
-699 DETEESGEAQADTQ
+699 

>member
-1 MAMNNRV
+1 MNNRV

-13 GNSFTKICEMDYK
+13 GNSFTKICEIDYK

-37 VETPEGIVVDG
+37 VETPEGVVVDG

-57 DRMVNA
+57 DHLVNA

-71 KKVIFTISSTRVASR
+71 KRVIFTISSTRVASR
-86 EVQIPNVKASKIE
+86 EVQIPNVKANKIE
-99 ALVKTNANE
+99 ALVKTNAND

-125 GLTENGKLRVM
+125 GLTEEGKLRVM

-145 DSYYQL
+145 NSYYQL
-151 AQMCSW
+151 AQMCGW

-178 EKVTMVIKIDE
+178 EKVTMMIKIDE

-213 DAIDTMI
+213 DAIETMI

-251 KVWEENAGRW
+251 KLWEENAGRW
-261 EDEDAGNV
+261 EDEDAGNA
-269 EVTEAR
+269 EVTAAR
-275 QKITASLEPL
+275 QKITSSLEPL

-300 SENPI
+300 SDTPI
-305 EKSYVTGLGGSF
+305 ERTYVTGLGGSF

-334 LSEMDDKIGMSKAIR
+334 LSDMDDKIGMSKAIR

-363 LAPVGLIDKSTQKS
+363 LAPVGLIDKSQQKG
-377 KGLTVVSGT
+377 KGMTVVSGT

-391 SVAVLVLGVI
+391 SVAILVLGVI
-401 LSIAMAATSVTRYLG
+401 LSIAMAVTSLTRYFG
-416 NVAQNVYLQNRV
+416 TVAENVALQARV
-428 QELQPAQAVY
+428 EELQPAQAVY
-438 NDYLAAEAQYDKY
+438 NEYLSAAAQYDKY
-451 TYLYAYTQTPN
+451 KYLYEYTENPN

-477 DSFYT
+477 SSFWT
-482 NSFSSDQTGISMSVT
+482 NSFSSDMEGISMSVT

-510 IRNMQ
+510 IRNME
-515 SIDDVEISNIT
+515 SIEDVQISNIT
-526 DSKDETG
+526 DTQNELGESA
-533 TSIVTFSITGS
+533 VTFSITG
-544 YKVLGVILSIAMA
+544 
-557 ATSVTRYLGNVAQN
+557 
-571 VYLQNRVQEL
+571 
-581 QPAQAV
+581 
-587 YNDYLAA
+587 
-594 EAQYDKY
+594 
-601 TYLYAYTQTP
+601 TYADIHADTEET
-611 NENLVEFINELE
+611 E
-623 QILPDSFYTN
+623 S
-633 SFSSDQT
+633 T
-640 GISMSVTVEGKAA
+640 GDT
-653 AARTILNIRNM
+653 
-664 QSIDD
+664 
-669 VEISNITDSKDE
+669 
-681 TGTSIVTFSIT
+681 TGT
-692 GSYKELT
+692 
-699 DETEESGEAQADTQ
+699 

>member
-1 MAMNNRV
+1 MNNRV

-13 GNSFTKICEMDYK
+13 GNSFTKICEIDYK

-37 VETPEGIVVDG
+37 VETPEGVVVDG

-57 DRMVNA
+57 DHLVNA

-71 KKVIFTISSTRVASR
+71 KRVIFTISSTRVASR

-99 ALVKTNANE
+99 ALVKTNAND

-125 GLTENGKLRVM
+125 GLTEEGKLRVM
-136 ALAVPKALL
+136 ALAVPKALIN
-145 DSYYQL
+145 SYYQL
-151 AQMCSW
+151 AQMCGW

-178 EKVTMVIKIDE
+178 EKVTMMIKIDE
-189 NSTIVTVLSAGK
+189 NNTIVTVLSAGK

-213 DAIDTMI
+213 DAIETMI

-228 DPMSAVERFQK
+228 
-239 KTCLNRVLHPGD
+239 RVLHQGD

-269 EVTEAR
+269 EVTAAR

-300 SENPI
+300 SDTPI
-305 EKSYVTGLGGSF
+305 ERTYVTGLGGSF

-363 LAPVGLIDKSTQKS
+363 LAPVGLIDKSQQKA
-377 KGLTVVSGT
+377 KGMTVVSGT

-401 LSIAMAATSVTRYLG
+401 LSIAMAVTSLTRYFG
-416 NVAQNVYLQNRV
+416 TVAENVALQARV
-428 QELQPAQAVY
+428 EELQPAQTVY
-438 NDYLAAEAQYDKY
+438 NEYLSTAAQYDKY
-451 TYLYAYTQTPN
+451 KYLYEYTENPN

-477 DSFYT
+477 DSFWT

-497 VEGKAAAARTILN
+497 VGGKAAAARTILN

-515 SIDDVEISNIT
+515 SIEDVQISGIT
-526 DSKDETG
+526 DTKDEAGNST
-533 TSIVTFSITGS
+533 VTFSITGT
-544 YKVLGVILSIAMA
+544 YKA
-557 ATSVTRYLGNVAQN
+557 
-571 VYLQNRVQEL
+571 
-581 QPAQAV
+581 
-587 YNDYLAA
+587 
-594 EAQYDKY
+594 
-601 TYLYAYTQTP
+601 
-611 NENLVEFINELE
+611 
-623 QILPDSFYTN
+623 
-633 SFSSDQT
+633 
-640 GISMSVTVEGKAA
+640 
-653 AARTILNIRNM
+653 
-664 QSIDD
+664 
-669 VEISNITDSKDE
+669 
-681 TGTSIVTFSIT
+681 
-692 GSYKELT
+692 LT
-699 DETEESGEAQADTQ
+699 DESAEQTDTLTVQ
-713 TAQ
+713 

>member
-1 MAMNNRV
+1 MNNRV

-13 GNSFTKICEMDYK
+13 GNSFTKICEIDYK

-37 VETPEGIVVDG
+37 VETPEGVVVDG

-57 DRMVNA
+57 DHLVNA

-71 KKVIFTISSTRVASR
+71 KRVIFTISSTRVASR

-99 ALVKTNANE
+99 ALVKTNAND

-125 GLTENGKLRVM
+125 GLTEEGKLRVM

-151 AQMCSW
+151 AQMCGW

-163 YSSNSLYQILRDEKS
+163 YSSNSLYQILRDEKT
-178 EKVTMVIKIDE
+178 ETVTMMIKIDE

-213 DAIDTMI
+213 DAIETMI

-239 KTCLNRVLHPGD
+239 KTCLNRVLHQGD
-251 KVWEENAGRW
+251 KLWEENAGRW
-261 EDEDAGNV
+261 EDEDAGNA
-269 EVTEAR
+269 EVTAAR
-275 QKITASLEPL
+275 QKITSSLEPL

-300 SENPI
+300 SNTPI
-305 EKSYVTGLGGSF
+305 ERTYVTGLGGSF

-363 LAPVGLIDKSTQKS
+363 LAPVGLIDKSQQKG
-377 KGLTVVSGT
+377 KGMTVVSGT

-401 LSIAMAATSVTRYLG
+401 LSIAMAVTSLTRYFG
-416 NVAQNVYLQNRV
+416 TVAENVALQARV
-428 QELQPAQAVY
+428 EELQPAQTVY
-438 NDYLAAEAQYDKY
+438 NEYLSTAAQYDKY
-451 TYLYAYTQTPN
+451 KYLYEYTENPN

-477 DSFYT
+477 SSFWT
-482 NSFSSDQTGISMSVT
+482 NSFSSDMEGISMSVT

-510 IRNMQ
+510 IRNME
-515 SIDDVEISNIT
+515 SIEDVQISNIT
-526 DSKDETG
+526 DTQNELGESA
-533 TSIVTFSITGS
+533 VTFSITG
-544 YKVLGVILSIAMA
+544 
-557 ATSVTRYLGNVAQN
+557 
-571 VYLQNRVQEL
+571 
-581 QPAQAV
+581 
-587 YNDYLAA
+587 
-594 EAQYDKY
+594 
-601 TYLYAYTQTP
+601 TYADIHADTEET
-611 NENLVEFINELE
+611 E
-623 QILPDSFYTN
+623 S
-633 SFSSDQT
+633 T
-640 GISMSVTVEGKAA
+640 GDT
-653 AARTILNIRNM
+653 
-664 QSIDD
+664 
-669 VEISNITDSKDE
+669 
-681 TGTSIVTFSIT
+681 TGT
-692 GSYKELT
+692 
-699 DETEESGEAQADTQ
+699 

>member
-1 MAMNNRV
+1 MNNRV

-13 GNSFTKICEMDYK
+13 GNSFTKICEIDYK

-37 VETPEGIVVDG
+37 VETPEGVVVDG

-57 DRMVNA
+57 DHLVNA

-99 ALVKTNANE
+99 ALVKTNAND

-125 GLTENGKLRVM
+125 GLTEEGKLRVM

-151 AQMCSW
+151 AQMCGW

-178 EKVTMVIKIDE
+178 EKVTMMIKIDE
-189 NSTIVTVLSAGK
+189 NNTIVTVLSAGK

-213 DAIDTMI
+213 DAIETMI
-220 ASGAYAVN
+220 ASSAYGVN

-239 KTCLNRVLHPGD
+239 KTCLNRVLHKGD
-251 KVWEENAGRW
+251 KLWEENAGRW

-269 EVTEAR
+269 EVTAAR
-275 QKITASLEPL
+275 QKITSTLEPL
-285 IVGVSRVIDFYDSRN
+285 IVGVNRVIDFYDSRN
-300 SENPI
+300 GDTPI
-305 EKSYVTGLGGSF
+305 ERTYVTGLGGSF

-334 LSEMDDKIGMSKAIR
+334 LSDMEDKIGMSKAIR

-363 LAPVGLIDKSTQKS
+363 LAPVGLIDKSQQKA
-377 KGLTVVSGT
+377 KGMTVVSGT

-401 LSIAMAATSVTRYLG
+401 LSIAMAVTSLTRYFG
-416 NVAQNVYLQNRV
+416 TVAENVALQARV
-428 QELQPAQAVY
+428 EELQPAQAVY
-438 NDYLAAEAQYDKY
+438 NEYLSAAAQYDKY
-451 TYLYAYTQTPN
+451 EYLYAYTETPN

-477 DSFYT
+477 DSFWT
-482 NSFSSDQTGISMSVT
+482 NSFSSDDTGISMNVT
-497 VEGKAAAARTILN
+497 VAGKPAAAETIKN
-510 IRNMQ
+510 IRNMK
-515 SIDDVEISNIT
+515 SMEEVTVSGIT
-526 DSKDETG
+526 DNTDEAGNST
-533 TSIVTFSITGS
+533 VTFSIS
-544 YKVLGVILSIAMA
+544 
-557 ATSVTRYLGNVAQN
+557 
-571 VYLQNRVQEL
+571 
-581 QPAQAV
+581 
-587 YNDYLAA
+587 
-594 EAQYDKY
+594 
-601 TYLYAYTQTP
+601 
-611 NENLVEFINELE
+611 
-623 QILPDSFYTN
+623 
-633 SFSSDQT
+633 
-640 GISMSVTVEGKAA
+640 
-653 AARTILNIRNM
+653 
-664 QSIDD
+664 
-669 VEISNITDSKDE
+669 
-681 TGTSIVTFSIT
+681 GT
-692 GSYKELT
+692 YKELT
-699 DETEESGEAQADTQ
+699 DETEENGETPSSTQ

>member
-57 DRMVNA
+57 DHLVKA
-63 LGTNGIRT
+63 LGANGIRT
-71 KKVIFTISSTRVASR
+71 KKVLFTISSTRVASR

-99 ALVKTNANE
+99 ALVKTNASD

-113 LTQYEIGHYLAG
+113 LTQYEIGYYLAG
-125 GLTENGKLRVM
+125 GLAENGKLRVM
-136 ALAVPKALL
+136 ALACPKALL
-145 DSYYQL
+145 NSYDQL
-151 AQMCSW
+151 AQMCGW

-163 YSSNSLYQILRDEKS
+163 YSSNSLYQVLRDEKS
-178 EKVTMVIKIDE
+178 ESVTMVIKIDE
-189 NSTIVTVLSAGK
+189 NSTIITVLSAGK

-220 ASGAYAVN
+220 ASGAYAVT
-228 DPMSAVERFQK
+228 DPISAVERFQK
-239 KTCLNRVLHPGD
+239 KVCVNRVLHPED
-251 KVWEENAGRW
+251 KLWEENAGRW
-261 EDEDAGNV
+261 EDEDAGNAT
-269 EVTEAR
+269 VTEAR

-285 IVGVSRVIDFYDSRN
+285 IIGVSRVIDFYDSRN
-300 SENPI
+300 SGTPI
-305 EKSYVTGLGGSF
+305 EKTYVTGLGGSF

-363 LAPVGLIDKSTQKS
+363 LSPVGLIDKSQQKA

-391 SVAVLVLGVI
+391 SVAVLVLGIVV
-401 LSIAMAATSVTRYLG
+401 SIALCAMAIPRYL
-416 NVAQNVYLQNRV
+416 VAKTQNTYLQNRIV
-428 QELQPAQAVY
+428 ELQPAQAVY
-438 NDYLAAEAQYDKY
+438 NDYLAAKAQYDKY
-451 TYLYAYTQTPN
+451 SYFYANTETPN

-477 DSFYT
+477 SSFYT
-482 NSFSSDQTGISMSVT
+482 NSFSSDDTGISMTVT
-497 VEGKAAAARTILN
+497 VEGKPAAAETILN
-510 IRNMQ
+510 IRNMK
-515 SIDDVEISNIT
+515 SIADVTVSGIT
-526 DSKDETG
+526 DSKDEAGNST
-533 TSIVTFSITGS
+533 VTFSISGT
-544 YKVLGVILSIAMA
+544 YK
-557 ATSVTRYLGNVAQN
+557 
-571 VYLQNRVQEL
+571 
-581 QPAQAV
+581 
-587 YNDYLAA
+587 D
-594 EAQYDKY
+594 
-601 TYLYAYTQTP
+601 
-611 NENLVEFINELE
+611 
-623 QILPDSFYTN
+623 
-633 SFSSDQT
+633 
-640 GISMSVTVEGKAA
+640 
-653 AARTILNIRNM
+653 
-664 QSIDD
+664 
-669 VEISNITDSKDE
+669 
-681 TGTSIVTFSIT
+681 
-692 GSYKELT
+692 LT

>member
-13 GNSFTKICEMDYK
+13 SNSFTKICEIDYK

-37 VETPEGIVVDG
+37 VETPEGVVVDG

-57 DRMVNA
+57 DHLVNA

-71 KKVIFTISSTRVASR
+71 RKVIFTISSTRVASR
-86 EVQIPNVKASKIE
+86 EVQIPNVKANKIE
-99 ALVKTNANE
+99 ALVKANAND

-125 GLTENGKLRVM
+125 GLTEEGKLRVM

-145 DSYYQL
+145 NSYYQL
-151 AQMCSW
+151 AQMCGW

-163 YSSNSLYQILRDEKS
+163 YSSNSLYQILRDEKT
-178 EKVTMVIKIDE
+178 ETVTMMIKIDE

-213 DAIDTMI
+213 DAIETMI

-239 KTCLNRVLHPGD
+239 KTCLNRVLHQGD

-269 EVTEAR
+269 EVTAAR

-300 SENPI
+300 GDNPI
-305 EKSYVTGLGGSF
+305 QKTFVTGLGGSF

-334 LSEMDDKIGMSKAIR
+334 LSDMEDKIGMSKAIR

-363 LAPVGLIDKSTQKS
+363 LAPVGLIDKSQQKA
-377 KGLTVVSGT
+377 KGMTVVSGT

-401 LSIAMAATSVTRYLG
+401 LSIAMAVTSLTRYFG
-416 NVAQNVYLQNRV
+416 TVAENVALQARV
-428 QELQPAQAVY
+428 EELQPAQAVY
-438 NDYLAAEAQYDKY
+438 NDYLATAAQYDKY
-451 TYLYAYTQTPN
+451 QYLYEYTENPN

-477 DSFYT
+477 SSFWT
-482 NSFSSDQTGISMSVT
+482 NSFSSDMEGISMSVT

-510 IRNMQ
+510 IRNME
-515 SIDDVEISNIT
+515 SIEDVQISNIT
-526 DSKDETG
+526 DAQNELGESA
-533 TSIVTFSITGS
+533 VTFSITGTYADIHADS
-544 YKVLGVILSIAMA
+544 EEAENTGDA
-557 ATSVTRYLGNVAQN
+557 A
-571 VYLQNRVQEL
+571 
-581 QPAQAV
+581 
-587 YNDYLAA
+587 
-594 EAQYDKY
+594 
-601 TYLYAYTQTP
+601 
-611 NENLVEFINELE
+611 
-623 QILPDSFYTN
+623 
-633 SFSSDQT
+633 
-640 GISMSVTVEGKAA
+640 
-653 AARTILNIRNM
+653 
-664 QSIDD
+664 
-669 VEISNITDSKDE
+669 
-681 TGTSIVTFSIT
+681 GT
-692 GSYKELT
+692 
-699 DETEESGEAQADTQ
+699 

>member
-13 GNSFTKICEMDYK
+13 GNSFTKICEIDYK

-37 VETPEGIVVDG
+37 VETPEGVVVDG

-57 DRMVNA
+57 DHLVNA

-71 KKVIFTISSTRVASR
+71 KRVIFTISSTRVASR
-86 EVQIPNVKASKIE
+86 EVQIPNVKANKIE
-99 ALVKTNANE
+99 ALVKTNAND

-113 LTQYEIGHYLAG
+113 LTQYEIGHYLGG
-125 GLTENGKLRVM
+125 GLTEEGKLRVM

-145 DSYYQL
+145 NSYYQL
-151 AQMCSW
+151 AQMCGW

-178 EKVTMVIKIDE
+178 EKVTMMIKIDE

-213 DAIDTMI
+213 DAIETMI

-251 KVWEENAGRW
+251 KLWEENAGRW
-261 EDEDAGNV
+261 EDEDAGNA
-269 EVTEAR
+269 EVTAAR
-275 QKITASLEPL
+275 QKITSSLEPL

-300 SENPI
+300 SDTPI
-305 EKSYVTGLGGSF
+305 ERTYVTGLGGSF

-334 LSEMDDKIGMSKAIR
+334 LSDMEDKIGMSKAIR

-363 LAPVGLIDKSTQKS
+363 LAPVGLIDKSTQKA

-391 SVAVLVLGVI
+391 SVAILVLGVI
-401 LSIAMAATSVTRYLG
+401 LSIAMAVTSLTRYFG
-416 NVAQNVYLQNRV
+416 TVAENVALQARV
-428 QELQPAQAVY
+428 EELQPAQAVY
-438 NDYLAAEAQYDKY
+438 NEYLSAAAQYDKY
-451 TYLYAYTQTPN
+451 KYLYEYTENPN

-482 NSFSSDQTGISMSVT
+482 DSFSSDQTGISMTVN

-510 IRNMQ
+510 IRNME
-515 SIDDVEISNIT
+515 SIEDVQISNIT
-526 DSKDETG
+526 DNQDEMGGSWVMFSMTG
-533 TSIVTFSITGS
+533 T
-544 YKVLGVILSIAMA
+544 YRELS
-557 ATSVTRYLGNVAQN
+557 
-571 VYLQNRVQEL
+571 
-581 QPAQAV
+581 
-587 YNDYLAA
+587 
-594 EAQYDKY
+594 
-601 TYLYAYTQTP
+601 
-611 NENLVEFINELE
+611 
-623 QILPDSFYTN
+623 
-633 SFSSDQT
+633 
-640 GISMSVTVEGKAA
+640 
-653 AARTILNIRNM
+653 
-664 QSIDD
+664 
-669 VEISNITDSKDE
+669 
-681 TGTSIVTFSIT
+681 
-692 GSYKELT
+692 
-699 DETEESGEAQADTQ
+699 DETEETGETVESTQ
-713 TAQ
+713 SVQ

>member
-1 MAMNNRV
+1 MNNRV

-13 GNSFTKICEMDYK
+13 SNSFTKICEIDYK

-37 VETPEGIVVDG
+37 VETPEGVVVDG

-57 DRMVNA
+57 DHLVNA
-63 LGTNGIRT
+63 LGTNGIHT
-71 KKVIFTISSTRVASR
+71 KRVIFTISSTRVASR
-86 EVQIPNVKASKIE
+86 EVQIPNVKANKIE
-99 ALVKTNANE
+99 ALVKTNAND

-125 GLTENGKLRVM
+125 GLTEEGKLRVM

-151 AQMCSW
+151 AQMCGW

-178 EKVTMVIKIDE
+178 EKVTMMIKIDE
-189 NSTIVTVLSAGK
+189 NNTIVTVLSAGK

-213 DAIDTMI
+213 DAIETMI

-239 KTCLNRVLHPGD
+239 KTCLNRVLHQGD
-251 KVWEENAGRW
+251 KLWEENAGRW

-269 EVTEAR
+269 EVTAAR
-275 QKITASLEPL
+275 QKITATLEPL
-285 IVGVSRVIDFYDSRN
+285 IVGVNRVIDFYDSRN
-300 SENPI
+300 GDTPI
-305 EKSYVTGLGGSF
+305 ERTYVTGLGGSF

-334 LSEMDDKIGMSKAIR
+334 LSDMEDKIGMSKAIR

-363 LAPVGLIDKSTQKS
+363 LAPVGLIDKSQQKA
-377 KGLTVVSGT
+377 KGMTVVSGT

-401 LSIAMAATSVTRYLG
+401 LSIAMAVTSLTRYFG
-416 NVAQNVYLQNRV
+416 TVAENVALQARV
-428 QELQPAQAVY
+428 EELQPAQAVY
-438 NDYLAAEAQYDKY
+438 NDYLATAAQYDKY
-451 TYLYAYTQTPN
+451 QYLYEYTENPN

-482 NSFSSDQTGISMSVT
+482 DSFSSDQTGISMTVN

-510 IRNMQ
+510 IRNME
-515 SIDDVEISNIT
+515 SIEDVQISNIT
-526 DSKDETG
+526 DNQDEMGGSWVMFSMTG
-533 TSIVTFSITGS
+533 T
-544 YKVLGVILSIAMA
+544 YRELS
-557 ATSVTRYLGNVAQN
+557 
-571 VYLQNRVQEL
+571 
-581 QPAQAV
+581 
-587 YNDYLAA
+587 
-594 EAQYDKY
+594 
-601 TYLYAYTQTP
+601 
-611 NENLVEFINELE
+611 
-623 QILPDSFYTN
+623 
-633 SFSSDQT
+633 
-640 GISMSVTVEGKAA
+640 
-653 AARTILNIRNM
+653 
-664 QSIDD
+664 
-669 VEISNITDSKDE
+669 
-681 TGTSIVTFSIT
+681 
-692 GSYKELT
+692 
-699 DETEESGEAQADTQ
+699 DETEETGETVESTQ
-713 TAQ
+713 SVQ

>member
-1 MAMNNRV
+1 MNNRV

-13 GNSFTKICEMDYK
+13 SNSFTKICEIDYK

-37 VETPEGIVVDG
+37 VETPEGVVVDG

-57 DRMVNA
+57 DHLVNA
-63 LGTNGIRT
+63 LGTNGIHT
-71 KKVIFTISSTRVASR
+71 KRVIFTISSTRVASR
-86 EVQIPNVKASKIE
+86 EVQIPNVKANKIE
-99 ALVKTNANE
+99 ALVKTNAND

-125 GLTENGKLRVM
+125 GLTEEGKLRVM

-145 DSYYQL
+145 NSYYQL
-151 AQMCSW
+151 AQMCGW

-178 EKVTMVIKIDE
+178 EKVTMMIKIDE

-213 DAIDTMI
+213 DAIETMI

-239 KTCLNRVLHPGD
+239 KTCLNRVLHQGD
-251 KVWEENAGRW
+251 KLWEENAGRW

-269 EVTEAR
+269 EVTAAR
-275 QKITASLEPL
+275 QKITSSLEPL

-300 SENPI
+300 SDTPI
-305 EKSYVTGLGGSF
+305 ERTYVTGLGGSF

-334 LSEMDDKIGMSKAIR
+334 LSDMEDKIGMSKAIR

-363 LAPVGLIDKSTQKS
+363 LAPVGLIDKSQQKA
-377 KGLTVVSGT
+377 KGMTVVSGT

-401 LSIAMAATSVTRYLG
+401 LSIAMAVTSLTRYFG
-416 NVAQNVYLQNRV
+416 TVAENVALQARV
-428 QELQPAQAVY
+428 EELQPAQTVY
-438 NDYLAAEAQYDKY
+438 NEYLSTAAQYDKY
-451 TYLYAYTQTPN
+451 KYLYEYTENPN

-477 DSFYT
+477 SSFWT
-482 NSFSSDQTGISMSVT
+482 NSFSSDMEGISMSVT

-510 IRNMQ
+510 IRNME
-515 SIDDVEISNIT
+515 SIEDVQISNIT
-526 DSKDETG
+526 DTQNELGESA
-533 TSIVTFSITGS
+533 VTFSITG
-544 YKVLGVILSIAMA
+544 
-557 ATSVTRYLGNVAQN
+557 
-571 VYLQNRVQEL
+571 
-581 QPAQAV
+581 
-587 YNDYLAA
+587 
-594 EAQYDKY
+594 
-601 TYLYAYTQTP
+601 TYADIHADTEET
-611 NENLVEFINELE
+611 E
-623 QILPDSFYTN
+623 S
-633 SFSSDQT
+633 T
-640 GISMSVTVEGKAA
+640 GDT
-653 AARTILNIRNM
+653 
-664 QSIDD
+664 
-669 VEISNITDSKDE
+669 
-681 TGTSIVTFSIT
+681 TGT
-692 GSYKELT
+692 
-699 DETEESGEAQADTQ
+699 

>member
-13 GNSFTKICEMDYK
+13 GNSFTKICEIDYK

-37 VETPEGIVVDG
+37 VETPEGVVVDG

-57 DRMVNA
+57 DHLVNA

-71 KKVIFTISSTRVASR
+71 RRVIFTISSTRVASR
-86 EVQIPNVKASKIE
+86 EVQIPNVKANKIE
-99 ALVKTNANE
+99 ALVKTNAND

-125 GLTENGKLRVM
+125 GLTEDGKLRVM

-145 DSYYQL
+145 NSYYQL
-151 AQMCSW
+151 AQMCGW

-163 YSSNSLYQILRDEKS
+163 YSSNSLYQILRDEKT
-178 EKVTMVIKIDE
+178 ETVTMMIKIDE

-213 DAIDTMI
+213 DAIETMI

-239 KTCLNRVLHPGD
+239 KTCLNRVLHQGD
-251 KVWEENAGRW
+251 KLWEENAGRW

-269 EVTEAR
+269 EVTAAR
-275 QKITASLEPL
+275 QKITSSLETL

-300 SENPI
+300 GDNPI
-305 EKSYVTGLGGSF
+305 QKTFVTGLGGSF

-334 LSEMDDKIGMSKAIR
+334 LSDMEDKIGMSKAIR

-363 LAPVGLIDKSTQKS
+363 LAPVGLIDKSQQKT
-377 KGLTVVSGT
+377 KGMTVVSGT

-401 LSIAMAATSVTRYLG
+401 LSIAMAVTSLTRYFG
-416 NVAQNVYLQNRV
+416 TVAENVALQARV
-428 QELQPAQAVY
+428 EELQPAQAVY
-438 NDYLAAEAQYDKY
+438 NDYLATAAQYDKY
-451 TYLYAYTQTPN
+451 QYLYEYTENPN

-482 NSFSSDQTGISMSVT
+482 DSFSSDQTGISMTVN

-510 IRNMQ
+510 IRNME
-515 SIDDVEISNIT
+515 SIEDVQISNIT
-526 DSKDETG
+526 DNQDEMGGSWVMFSMTG
-533 TSIVTFSITGS
+533 T
-544 YKVLGVILSIAMA
+544 YRELS
-557 ATSVTRYLGNVAQN
+557 
-571 VYLQNRVQEL
+571 
-581 QPAQAV
+581 
-587 YNDYLAA
+587 
-594 EAQYDKY
+594 
-601 TYLYAYTQTP
+601 
-611 NENLVEFINELE
+611 
-623 QILPDSFYTN
+623 
-633 SFSSDQT
+633 
-640 GISMSVTVEGKAA
+640 
-653 AARTILNIRNM
+653 
-664 QSIDD
+664 
-669 VEISNITDSKDE
+669 
-681 TGTSIVTFSIT
+681 
-692 GSYKELT
+692 
-699 DETEESGEAQADTQ
+699 DETEETGETVESTQ
-713 TAQ
+713 SVQ

>member
-1 MAMNNRV
+1 MNNRV

-13 GNSFTKICEMDYK
+13 GNSFTKICEIDYK

-37 VETPEGIVVDG
+37 VETPEGVVVDG

-57 DRMVNA
+57 DHLVNA

-71 KKVIFTISSTRVASR
+71 KRVIFTISSTRVASR
-86 EVQIPNVKASKIE
+86 EVQIPNVKANKIE
-99 ALVKTNANE
+99 ALVKTNAND

-125 GLTENGKLRVM
+125 GLTEEGKLRVM

-151 AQMCSW
+151 AQMCGW

-178 EKVTMVIKIDE
+178 EKVTMMIKIDE

-213 DAIDTMI
+213 DAIETMI

-239 KTCLNRVLHPGD
+239 KTCLNRVLHQGD
-251 KVWEENAGRW
+251 KLWEENAGRW

-269 EVTEAR
+269 EVTAAR
-275 QKITASLEPL
+275 QKITSSLEPL

-300 SENPI
+300 SNTPI
-305 EKSYVTGLGGSF
+305 ERTYVTGLGGSF

-334 LSEMDDKIGMSKAIR
+334 LSDMDDKIGMSKAIR

-363 LAPVGLIDKSTQKS
+363 LAPVGLIDKSQQKA
-377 KGLTVVSGT
+377 KGMTVVSGT

-401 LSIAMAATSVTRYLG
+401 LSIAMAVTSMTRYFG
-416 NVAQNVYLQNRV
+416 TVAENVALQARV
-428 QELQPAQAVY
+428 EELQPAQTVY
-438 NDYLAAEAQYDKY
+438 NEYLSAAAQYDKY
-451 TYLYAYTQTPN
+451 KYLYEYTENPN

-477 DSFYT
+477 SSFWT
-482 NSFSSDQTGISMSVT
+482 NSFSSDMEGISMSVT

-510 IRNMQ
+510 IRNME
-515 SIDDVEISNIT
+515 SIEDVQISNIT
-526 DSKDETG
+526 DTQNELGESA
-533 TSIVTFSITGS
+533 VTFSITG
-544 YKVLGVILSIAMA
+544 
-557 ATSVTRYLGNVAQN
+557 
-571 VYLQNRVQEL
+571 
-581 QPAQAV
+581 
-587 YNDYLAA
+587 
-594 EAQYDKY
+594 
-601 TYLYAYTQTP
+601 TYADIHADTEET
-611 NENLVEFINELE
+611 E
-623 QILPDSFYTN
+623 S
-633 SFSSDQT
+633 T
-640 GISMSVTVEGKAA
+640 GDT
-653 AARTILNIRNM
+653 
-664 QSIDD
+664 
-669 VEISNITDSKDE
+669 
-681 TGTSIVTFSIT
+681 TGT
-692 GSYKELT
+692 
-699 DETEESGEAQADTQ
+699 